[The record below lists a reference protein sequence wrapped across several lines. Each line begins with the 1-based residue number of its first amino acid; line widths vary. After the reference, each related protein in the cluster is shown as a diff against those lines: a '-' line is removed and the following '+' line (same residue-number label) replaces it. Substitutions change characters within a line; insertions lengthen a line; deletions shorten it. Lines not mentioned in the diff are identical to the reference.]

1 MPNYRLIL
9 KDALKDNQIWTEKK
23 ICICPLT
30 KYILVGR

>member
-23 ICICPLT
+23 NLHLST
-30 KYILVGR
+30 H